1 MQSWSISCPHAMTR
15 LDILSSKLLDVVLNS
30 LLLISLAAGRGLLGS
45 PDTLGSSFVSIH
57 K

>member
-1 MQSWSISCPHAMTR
+1 VQSWSINCPHAITR

-45 PDTLGSSFVSIH
+45 ADTLGPSFTSFH
-57 K
+57 Q